1 LRLSSASAK
10 IRRFVDVKELRMR
23 PSLLSFALAAG
34 IVSLSCGGSSTPA
47 GPSASPSPSTEP
59 RPSPTPSATPT
70 PEPAG
75 LTCTVPPVENPLP
88 CNPWSKPKKANFL
101 TQVFDAIHTVQREKP
116 EVFEVQGNDVVVVKQ
131 DAYMR
136 SVVKVLER
144 DYGLCAAYD
153 VPGLPKD
160 EISVKNS
167 NDFSEQFDI
176 LTGQNT
182 VWWNWAVTCR
192 PAVF

>member
-1 LRLSSASAK
+1 MGLST
-10 IRRFVDVKELRMR
+10 
-23 PSLLSFALAAG
+23 
-34 IVSLSCGGSSTPA
+34 LSCGGGSSTPA
-47 GPSASPSPSTEP
+47 GASGAPTPTPAP
-59 RPSPTPSATPT
+59 RPTPTPTPT

-75 LTCTVPPVENPLP
+75 LTCTVPPVENPQG
-88 CNPWSKPKKANFL
+88 CNPWSKPKKPNFL
-101 TQVFDAIHTVQREKP
+101 TQVYDAIHTVQREKP
-116 EVFEVQGNDVVVVKQ
+116 DIFEVQGNDVVVVKQ

-144 DYGLCAAYD
+144 DSGLCAAYD
-153 VPGLPKD
+153 VRGLPKD

-167 NDFSEQFDI
+167 NDWSEQFDI

-182 VWWNWAVTCR
+182 VWWNWTVTCR